1 MNREAFM
8 KQLERLLGDISENE
22 RDEALQYYHD
32 YFDDAGAEN
41 EAKVLEELGSPELV
55 ARKIKAGLAGSD
67 GEFSEEGY
75 RDPRFEG
82 QRQTPAE
89 PASTWETTA
98 EKPRQKQTNFWKVL
112 AIILLCILLG
122 PIVIPVGLGL
132 LVAVFGLALGVLAVV
147 LGIAVSGIALILGGI
162 VTAVRGIVWLFGN
175 PAGGILSIGAGCLL
189 TALGILVSLLIFWV
203 CKKVIPTLIQGIVN
217 LIKWPFRKAGAGK

>member
-1 MNREAFM
+1 MNRETFM

-22 RDEALQYYHD
+22 RDEALQYYND
-32 YFDDAGAEN
+32 YFNDAGAEN
-41 EAKVLEELGSPELV
+41 ETKVLEELGSPELV

-89 PASTWETTA
+89 PAGAQGTA

-112 AIILLCILLG
+112 AIILLCIILG

-132 LVAVFGLALGVLAVV
+132 LVAVFGVALGFLAVV
-147 LGIAVSGIALILGGI
+147 LGVAVSGIALILGGI

-189 TALGILVSLLIFWV
+189 TAVGILVSLLIFWV

-217 LIKWPFRKAGAGK
+217 LIKRPFRKAGAGK